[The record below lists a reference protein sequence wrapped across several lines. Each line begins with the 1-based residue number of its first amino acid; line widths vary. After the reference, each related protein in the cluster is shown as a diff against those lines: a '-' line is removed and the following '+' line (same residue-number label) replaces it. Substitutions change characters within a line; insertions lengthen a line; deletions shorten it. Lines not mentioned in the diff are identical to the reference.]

1 MPGVKDLK
9 PYAQAHRLSR
19 GRIPAPGNVGYVG
32 TGCTREN
39 AVRFRHANPGSFSSV
54 TRWTAVLCLL
64 LVGLVAAA
72 QAVHYH
78 PNEPAND
85 AKHCKIC
92 QVAHASA
99 QPGPVAQL
107 FFSLAVA
114 TFVVHS
120 DDADPK
126 PVPDTFSLFSR
137 PPPSLV

>member
-1 MPGVKDLK
+1 
-9 PYAQAHRLSR
+9 
-19 GRIPAPGNVGYVG
+19 
-32 TGCTREN
+32 
-39 AVRFRHANPGSFSSV
+39 VRFKAAHLGSFSSV
-54 TRWTAVLCLL
+54 TRWTAVVCLL
-64 LVGLVAAA
+64 LVGLVAAV

-85 AKHCKIC
+85 ARHCKIC

-99 QPGPVAQL
+99 ETGPVTQL
-107 FFSLAVA
+107 FVGLTISVI
-114 TFVVHS
+114 VVYS

>member
-1 MPGVKDLK
+1 MPVRIKKD
-9 PYAQAHRLSR
+9 
-19 GRIPAPGNVGYVG
+19 
-32 TGCTREN
+32 
-39 AVRFRHANPGSFSSV
+39 NPGSVSSV
-54 TRWTAVLCLL
+54 MRWTAFLCLL

-85 AKHCKIC
+85 TSHCTIC

-99 QPGPVAQL
+99 QTGTVAQL
-107 FFSLAVA
+107 FVTLAISA
-114 TFVVHS
+114 CVVHS
-120 DDADPK
+120 DDADPR

>member
-1 MPGVKDLK
+1 
-9 PYAQAHRLSR
+9 
-19 GRIPAPGNVGYVG
+19 
-32 TGCTREN
+32 
-39 AVRFRHANPGSFSSV
+39 
-54 TRWTAVLCLL
+54 LL

-85 AKHCKIC
+85 ARHCSIC

-99 QPGPVAQL
+99 QTGPVAQL
-107 FFSLAVA
+107 FVSITITAFVA
-114 TFVVHS
+114 HS

-137 PPPSLV
+137 PPPPLV

>member
-1 MPGVKDLK
+1 
-9 PYAQAHRLSR
+9 
-19 GRIPAPGNVGYVG
+19 
-32 TGCTREN
+32 
-39 AVRFRHANPGSFSSV
+39 
-54 TRWTAVLCLL
+54 L

-78 PNEPAND
+78 PDELAND
-85 AKHCKIC
+85 ASHCKIC

-99 QPGPVAQL
+99 QPGPVAPL
-107 FFSLAVA
+107 FVSLTLLA
-114 TFVVHS
+114 FVVRF

>member
-1 MPGVKDLK
+1 
-9 PYAQAHRLSR
+9 
-19 GRIPAPGNVGYVG
+19 
-32 TGCTREN
+32 
-39 AVRFRHANPGSFSSV
+39 VRFKNAHPGSISSAR
-54 TRWTAVLCLL
+54 RWTAILCLL

-78 PNEPAND
+78 PNEQAND
-85 AKHCKIC
+85 TKHCTIC

-99 QPGPVAQL
+99 QTGPVAQ
-107 FFSLAVA
+107 FFVTLAVSA
-114 TFVVHS
+114 FVAHS